1 MPTDGAGAGAMY
13 ASELVAR
20 NHGCQS
26 SSPTSGNWCFCGSPV
41 EEGGIYCSVACA
53 RYDAI
58 NSLCYKSHQPS
69 LLAQNING
77 QQVGSFTQAPPQP
90 LFPGSSSTTSASA
103 AIASNDDHWHA
114 PHYRLSHADLRKQER
129 RDERRRR
136 RAEGSSSGSMSSNRS
151 TILSTSSIASRA
163 LPDLVGGGGH
173 SRNPS
178 VASSVASSASSA
190 FGLSRNPSVAS
201 NHSKRGLG
209 GGFNVDSII
218 METEGEQE
226 WLRSE
231 SSKPYGSISLAR
243 QAHHK
248 PLNSRSTSG
257 RQRKNTPDLPLGMGQ
272 DMRDVLEEII
282 QMEQS
287 YLVDDA
293 NSPTSPDDP
302 PPPRLF
308 SSQFGPP
315 RTPSPSSNRKR
326 SLPAP
331 GAPDTSIRGHRS
343 TLSQNALAPPHT
355 PAYQPQRGPRPS
367 SFFGMHQSSLSESH
381 TALYLATASPA
392 AAETR
397 SASPKLETRRSLVFT
412 ADSAGPSINV
422 DTEHLSTGIPS
433 LPLPRRNSEANSPML
448 TPMNRRFVQNRTPK
462 AIHPSMDGWRFPS
475 PMNVTT
481 PTRSAH
487 QSIPDTPLPM
497 GESRAIQGIGQ
508 NRCSS
513 PERITPALLW
523 PPQSRSHAD
532 SHPLNLEPSLF
543 PGSPV
548 AIPHSVN
555 PLSHLGRGNMAQ
567 GDRADDTM
575 DVEMRGSPGYH
586 GSSTEAPRNG
596 GRYLLVPPE
605 TEFQRY

>member
-1 MPTDGAGAGAMY
+1 M
-13 ASELVAR
+13 S
-20 NHGCQS
+20 
-26 SSPTSGNWCFCGSPV
+26 
-41 EEGGIYCSVACA
+41 ACA

-58 NSLCYKSHQPS
+58 NSLCYKSHQSP
-69 LLAQNING
+69 LLAQNIDF
-77 QQVGSFTQAPPQP
+77 QQAGSLTQAPSQP
-90 LFPGSSSTTSASA
+90 LLLGSSSTASSSA
-103 AIASNDDHWHA
+103 AIAGDDDHWHA
-114 PHYRLSHADLRKQER
+114 PHYRLSHADMRKQER

-151 TILSTSSIASRA
+151 TVQSTSSSIASRA
-163 LPDLVGGGGH
+163 VPDLVGGGGH

-178 VASSVASSASSA
+178 VASSVTSLASSA
-190 FGLSRNPSVAS
+190 FSLSRNPSVAS

-243 QAHHK
+243 QTHHK
-248 PLNSRSTSG
+248 PLNSRSMSG

-287 YLVDDA
+287 YLVDDT

-326 SLPAP
+326 APPAP
-331 GAPDTSIRGHRS
+331 GAPDTSVRGHRS

-355 PAYQPQRGPRPS
+355 PACQPQRGPRPS
-367 SFFGMHQSSLSESH
+367 SLFGMHQSSLSESH

-412 ADSAGPSINV
+412 ADNAGPSINV
-422 DTEHLSTGIPS
+422 DTEHLSTGVPS
-433 LPLPRRNSEANSPML
+433 LTLPRRNSEANSPMV

-475 PMNVTT
+475 PMNATT
-481 PTRSAH
+481 PTRSAR
-487 QSIPDTPLPM
+487 QNIPDTPLM
-497 GESRAIQGIGQ
+497 GESRGIHGIAQ
-508 NRCSS
+508 NRCCS

-523 PPQSRSHAD
+523 PPQSR
-532 SHPLNLEPSLF
+532 PRGNLPPINLEPSLF

-548 AIPHSVN
+548 AIPYSVN
-555 PLSHLGRGNMAQ
+555 PLSHVERGNMTQ
-567 GDRADDTM
+567 GDREDDIM

-586 GSSTEAPRNG
+586 DSSTEVPGNG
-596 GRYLLVPPE
+596 GRYLLVPLE
-605 TEFQRY
+605 TESSRGTSHRW